1 MFRTNIQYNSRR
13 PGALLDIYLPKPI
26 QSSQLYLKSTNQS
39 SNAPLPQTHHAQAQG
54 TAPILIFIPSPHY
67 GPLRTK
73 KWMMTSLGRNLAR
86 LGYCVVIPDVVAFGD
101 EILETPETEEDTERA
116 SGAGEL
122 SGMGRRTK
130 AGKSK
135 SASRIKE
142 SVEELRMVLKWAFEN
157 GS

>member
-1 MFRTNIQYNSRR
+1 
-13 PGALLDIYLPKPI
+13 
-26 QSSQLYLKSTNQS
+26 
-39 SNAPLPQTHHAQAQG
+39 
-54 TAPILIFIPSPHY
+54 
-67 GPLRTK
+67 
-73 KWMMTSLGRNLAR
+73 MMTSLGRNLAR

-101 EILETPETEEDTERA
+101 EIVETSERDEDSERVN
-116 SGAGEL
+116 GAGE
-122 SGMGRRTK
+122 SNGARRKTK